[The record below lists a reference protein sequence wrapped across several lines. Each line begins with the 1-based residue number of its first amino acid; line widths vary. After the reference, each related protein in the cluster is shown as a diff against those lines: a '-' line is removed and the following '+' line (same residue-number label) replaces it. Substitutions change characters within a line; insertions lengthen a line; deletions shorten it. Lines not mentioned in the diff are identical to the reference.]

1 MCVCVCVA
9 IMHDLMSIN
18 RYHHAKEGTGRP
30 SVLFIACLSF
40 CGWKLD
46 RIFIYPGRSSFLFFL
61 FFFSFLVE
69 WYFQLHRDY
78 SMNWQQICE
87 KMIEGVRFSD
97 SLNLEIMPIILHI
110 LGHTM
115 FHDNCL
121 SLSQDTSIDFQI

>member
-46 RIFIYPGRSSFLFFL
+46 RIFIYPGRSSFLFF

>member
-61 FFFSFLVE
+61 FFFLSLLNDIFNCIEIIPWIDNKFVK
-69 WYFQLHRDY
+69 
-78 SMNWQQICE
+78 